1 MAVGAMS
8 GRGGDRGELASY
20 RTAISAIPMLDA
32 AEEAALSETIRR
44 GREASDALLGAGPDD
59 PVERRR
65 LEALVVDAV
74 DARARFVGANL
85 RLVVWVA
92 RRYQGTSLP
101 LADLIQEGNL
111 GLLRAV
117 ETFDHRKGFTFSTYA
132 TWWIR
137 QRIRRALAD
146 TTRTI
151 RVPGHVAEAIT
162 VLARLSA
169 DLLERLGREPSHAE
183 LAAASGLGIG
193 RVAAALQADP
203 GLVSLSALSRDG
215 SGELADRLADPGAE
229 APDDVAERAA
239 TSRTIRA
246 SLARLHERERAVLVR
261 RFGLDD
267 GVPRTLEQL
276 GTELALTREAV
287 RQIEAK
293 AMSKLRHPCTPRH
306 LRLAGVAT
314 G

>member
-1 MAVGAMS
+1 VGATS
-8 GRGGDRGELASY
+8 GQGGDRGELASY
-20 RTAISAIPMLDA
+20 RTAIGAVPMLDA
-32 AEEAALSETIRR
+32 AEEAALSESIRR
-44 GREASDALLGAGPDD
+44 GREASAALVGAGPVD
-59 PVERRR
+59 PVERAR
-65 LEALVVDAV
+65 LVALVADAAE
-74 DARARFVGANL
+74 ARARVVGANL
-85 RLVVWVA
+85 RLVVWLA
-92 RRYQGTSLP
+92 RRYERTSLP
-101 LADLIQEGNL
+101 LADLVQEGNL

-146 TTRTI
+146 TARTI

-162 VLARLSA
+162 VLGRVSA
-169 DLLERLGREPSHAE
+169 DLLERLGREPSPDE

-193 RVAAALQADP
+193 RVAAALQAEP

-215 SGELADRLADPGAE
+215 GVELADRLADPGAE
-229 APDDVAERAA
+229 APDDVAERSA
-239 TSRTIRA
+239 TARTIRA
-246 SLARLHERERAVLVR
+246 SLARLHDRERAVLVR

-276 GTELALTREAV
+276 GTEFTLTREAV

-293 AMSKLRHPCTPRH
+293 AMSKLRHPSAPRH

>member
-1 MAVGAMS
+1 MAVGATS
-8 GRGGDRGELASY
+8 GRSGDRGDLASY
-20 RTAISAIPMLDA
+20 RTAISAIPMLDV
-32 AEEAALSETIRR
+32 AEEAALSESIRR
-44 GREASDALLGAGPDD
+44 GREASDALLGTGLVD
-59 PVERRR
+59 PVERTR
-65 LEALVVDAV
+65 LEALVLDAV
-74 DARARFVGANL
+74 NARARFVGANL

-101 LADLIQEGNL
+101 LADLVQEGNL

-193 RVAAALQADP
+193 RVAAALQAEP
-203 GLVSLSALSRDG
+203 GLVSLSASRDG

-229 APDDVAERAA
+229 APDDVAERSA

-306 LRLAGVAT
+306 LRLAGVAP